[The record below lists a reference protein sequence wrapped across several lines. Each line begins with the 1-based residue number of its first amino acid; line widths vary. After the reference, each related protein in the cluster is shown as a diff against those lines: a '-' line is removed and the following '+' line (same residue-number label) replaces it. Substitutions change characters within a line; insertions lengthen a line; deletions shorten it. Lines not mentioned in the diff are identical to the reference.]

1 MANEM
6 HVERIFEPRL
16 VINGDNRYIAMIGAS
31 NVNYRT
37 IPAPTVSQSA
47 LVWTTIDPPNGARTI
62 IGRKIYVTIHV
73 SMQFITSAAN
83 AGTDNILKAGCDGI
97 RAYAFSSCITNSQA
111 QLNAQTKTTS
121 FSSDTVH
128 SRSRYFN

>member
-6 HVERIFEPRL
+6 LEERIFEPRL
-16 VINGDNRYIAMIGAS
+16 VINGNNRYIAMIGAS

-62 IGRKIYVTIHV
+62 IGRKIYLTVHV
-73 SMQFITSAAN
+73 SIQFITSPEN
-83 AGTDNILKAGCDGI
+83 TGTDNILKAGCDGI
-97 RAYAFSSCITNSQA
+97 LAYAFSSCITNM
-111 QLNAQTKTTS
+111 
-121 FSSDTVH
+121 
-128 SRSRYFN
+128 

>member
-6 HVERIFEPRL
+6 HVERILEPRL

-37 IPAPTVSQSA
+37 IPAHTVSQSA

-62 IGRKIYVTIHV
+62 IGRKIYVTVHV
-73 SMQFITSAAN
+73 SMQFITSPEN
-83 AGTDNILKAGCDGI
+83 AGTDIILKAGCDGI
-97 RAYAFSSCITNSQA
+97 RTYAFSSCITNLQA
-111 QLNAQTKTTS
+111 QLNGQTITT
-121 FSSDTVH
+121 
-128 SRSRYFN
+128 